1 MIFGEFSFL
10 FVRDP
15 ATVVLPAGD
24 TDLTG
29 HRDFKTGVLNWRS
42 RVRDTDRFLSRVLR
56 TEQMTKRSVLS
67 VVFVVLL
74 LAGCSGER
82 PDGSGQPVGHPWV
95 KTVSPQ
101 PTGAWALTLSGE
113 VRARYET
120 PLSFQVSGR
129 IIERAVDA
137 GMVVEEGQ
145 TLFRLDA
152 RDLEENLRAARAE
165 YAAAESALALAA
177 SDLERDRKLLQEN
190 HISRQAFERQQ
201 LVEREARTRLDA
213 TESRVELARNALQYA
228 SLEAPADGVL
238 TTVSGESGQVVNA
251 GQTIAMLAY
260 RDDREVEVYLPEG
273 VKPPEQGRILI
284 RGQEPRDI
292 NLREVAGSVDAL
304 SRTLRTRY
312 SIASDTG
319 DLSLGSI
326 VRVRFALDHTDS
338 NTLDLP
344 LGALDERGDGAFVW
358 EVREGQVYPVPVEV
372 LDMGPERVRIS
383 AGLEAD
389 ARVVALGTHLL
400 REGMPVREL
409 DQ

>member
-1 MIFGEFSFL
+1 
-10 FVRDP
+10 
-15 ATVVLPAGD
+15 
-24 TDLTG
+24 
-29 HRDFKTGVLNWRS
+29 
-42 RVRDTDRFLSRVLR
+42 
-56 TEQMTKRSVLS
+56 MTKRSVLS
-67 VVFVVLL
+67 VLFMVFLV
-74 LAGCSGER
+74 AGCSGER
-82 PDGSGQPVGHPWV
+82 SDESGETVGPPWV

-129 IIERAVDA
+129 IIERSVDS

-145 TLFRLDA
+145 TLYRLDA

-228 SLEAPADGVL
+228 SLNSPADGVL
-238 TTVSGESGQVVNA
+238 TTVTGESGQVVNA

-273 VKPPEQGRILI
+273 VKPPEQGNILV
-284 RGQEPRDI
+284 RGQQPRDI
-292 NLREVAGSVDAL
+292 TLREVAGSVDAL

-312 SIASDTG
+312 SIAGESAE
-319 DLSLGSI
+319 LSLGSI

-344 LGALDERGDGAFVW
+344 LGALDERGEGSFVW
-358 EVREGQVYPVPVEV
+358 EVRDGQVYPVAIEV
-372 LDMGPERVRIS
+372 LDIGPERVRIH
-383 AGLEAD
+383 AD
-389 ARVVALGTHLL
+389 LTADDRVVSLGTHLL
-400 REGMPVREL
+400 RDGMSVREL
-409 DQ
+409 EQ